1 METKKNGGVSRKV
14 VKGKKLEMVDGRY
27 RYEDA
32 LAIANEVLEE
42 LRPHCVRIEIAG
54 SIRRKKAL
62 VGDIEIVA
70 IPKPYTTGAVE
81 SGIALV
87 VNKWMKV
94 KGKMEYGKTKY
105 TQRILKEGIKL
116 DLFVADETNWGL
128 IFAMR
133 TGSAD
138 FSHKV
143 LASGWVSR
151 GFKSIGGYMT
161 RDGEKLEVKEE
172 VDLFRIAGVLFKQPS
187 ERDL

>member
-1 METKKNGGVSRKV
+1 MTTTKIVVRSKEET
-14 VKGKKLEMVDGRY
+14 KLEMVDGKY
-27 RYEDA
+27 RYDQA
-32 LAIANEVLEE
+32 FAVATAVMEE
-42 LRPHCVRIEIAG
+42 LRPHCLRIEIAG

-70 IPKPYTTGAVE
+70 IPKPYTTGVSE

-87 VNKWMKV
+87 VNKWVKV
-94 KGKMEYGKTKY
+94 KGEMEFGKTKY
-105 TQRILKEGIKL
+105 TQRTLPAGIAL
-116 DLFVADETNWGL
+116 DLFIADETNWGL

-172 VDLFRIAGVLFKQPS
+172 VDLFRIAGVLFKESS
-187 ERDL
+187 ERNL